1 MTIHVDRFNGTE
13 EEWDAFAVRQ
23 KGYTH
28 FHQARWRT
36 VMERVFGHDCAYL
49 AARDG
54 VGALVGILPLVRVRS
69 AVFGHYLV
77 SMPFVNCGGPLGTE
91 AGIRALADEAV
102 ALAQR
107 DKVKLLEM
115 RSRVPLDIPLPVS
128 HRKITVLLEL
138 PSTAELLFKRF
149 DQNLR
154 RKIRKRQ
161 KIGVT
166 VSFGHQEVEPFFS
179 VFAQNMRDLGTPT
192 HSLAFFREIAKQF
205 PDDCWFACAYLEG
218 KPVAGGC
225 GFTWGNE
232 FEMTWASSLRE
243 YNQQAPNLL
252 LYYACMERAIAE
264 GLTQFNFG
272 RCTPGA
278 GTHRFKMQWGGHEEP
293 LWWYD
298 LAASSDVT
306 TPSPTDGAFRW
317 GPHIWKRIPVSV
329 ATRIGPSIVRYLP

>member
-1 MTIHVDRFNGTE
+1 M
-13 EEWDAFAVRQ
+13 
-23 KGYTH
+23 
-28 FHQARWRT
+28 
-36 VMERVFGHDCAYL
+36 
-49 AARDG
+49 
-54 VGALVGILPLVRVRS
+54 IL
-69 AVFGHYLV
+69 
-77 SMPFVNCGGPLGTE
+77 
-91 AGIRALADEAV
+91 RAL
-102 ALAQR
+102 
-107 DKVKLLEM
+107 
-115 RSRVPLDIPLPVS
+115 IP
-128 HRKITVLLEL
+128 
-138 PSTAELLFKRF
+138 
-149 DQNLR
+149 
-154 RKIRKRQ
+154 
-161 KIGVT
+161 
-166 VSFGHQEVEPFFS
+166 QEVEPFFS

-243 YNQQAPNLL
+243 FNQQAPNLL

>member
-1 MTIHVDRFNGTE
+1 MIHVERFTGTDGQ
-13 EEWDAFAVRQ
+13 WDEFARRQ
-23 KGYTH
+23 RGYTQ
-28 FHQARWRT
+28 FHRAGWRK
-36 VMERVFGHDCAYL
+36 VIERVFGHDCEYL
-49 AARDG
+49 AAHDAAG
-54 VGALVGILPLVRVRS
+54 DLVGILPLVRVRS

-77 SMPFVNCGGPLGTE
+77 SMPFVNCGGPLGTDV
-91 AGIRALADEAV
+91 GITALAHEAV
-102 ALAQR
+102 ALARR
-107 DKVKLLEM
+107 DNVKLLEM
-115 RSRVPLDIPLPVS
+115 RSRVPLDIQLPVS
-128 HRKITVLLEL
+128 HRKITVLLDL
-138 PSTAELLFKRF
+138 PKTKELLFKHF

-166 VSFGHQEVEPFFS
+166 VSFGHQELEPFFS

-192 HSLAFFREIAKQF
+192 HSLTFFREIASQF
-205 PDDCWFACAYLEG
+205 PDDCWFACAYLDG

-225 GFTWGNE
+225 GFSFGNE

-252 LYYACMERAIAE
+252 LYYACMERAIDE

-272 RCTPGA
+272 RCTPGS
-278 GTHRFKMQWGGHEEP
+278 GTHRFKMQWGGREEP

-298 LAASSDVT
+298 LAASSKVT
-306 TPSPTDGAFRW
+306 TPSPTEGPFRW
-317 GPHIWKRIPVSV
+317 GPRIWKRIPVSI